1 MTGAGL
7 EVRLLGP
14 FEVTAATGPV
24 VIGSPK
30 QRLLLA
36 MLAVHGHC
44 SVDWLAEELW
54 DGRPPTSLAPTLQ
67 SLVSRLR
74 RILVDPSRGPDPPVV
89 LYARGDGYA
98 ADFAADVLDS
108 TRFEQQVESSRRC
121 LAEGDF
127 ESAAAC
133 FRAGLALWR
142 GPALSGLSD
151 REFARGEAARL
162 DGLRLDATEELA
174 EAELAAGRAVLALEV
189 LEKHLIDNP
198 LRERAWGIQMVAL
211 YRLGRQA
218 EALRAFRTV
227 RHVLA
232 DELGLEPTPALSEL
246 EAMILRHDPELERA
260 AATSPPPAQ
269 PRAGPAIM
277 AAFLLIDIVAST
289 RRWDDD
295 RAAMAADLARHDAL
309 IRDVVVAHGGEPF
322 SHTGDGLAAA
332 FVSASSAVA
341 AAVAAQRRLGAERWV
356 GAEPLRVR
364 MAVHVGTVEERD
376 GTFLGP
382 ALHRLARLLD
392 IAGGGQI
399 LCSGAAA
406 DLARESLPSD
416 VSLLAVGEHA
426 LTGFTQPERVHRVL
440 DPERP
445 DTLRPESAP
454 KGVRN
459 NLPASVTSFVGRE
472 RELTDLDVRL
482 AGARLLT
489 VTGVGGVGKT
499 RLALEAARR
508 ATDRFPDGVWLVDL
522 VPVRDAALVA
532 DAVNATLGLLAGD
545 RPAIDVL
552 CAHLADRVA
561 LLVLDNCEH
570 VLSGVAGMVGAVLAQ
585 CPDIVVLATSR
596 EVLAVPGESL
606 WPTPGLSMPPRE
618 PSGADELSAS
628 DAVSLFVE
636 RASTSQPGF
645 ALSDAN
651 ATAVSR
657 ICHRLDGLPLA
668 LELAA
673 ARLRVLGAQQLADR
687 LDDRFK
693 TLGSVA
699 AGGDPRRR
707 TLRAAMDWSWV
718 LLRPAERAALARL
731 SVFPASFDLDA
742 AEAVIGPS
750 DADVLDLIARLV
762 DTSLVIVEPG
772 ERAGTNV
779 RYRLLETVRQF
790 AADQLEADGA
800 TRETE
805 RRHLDHFLSRCEAW
819 RRTRRYWDETE
830 WVLSAHRDREDY
842 AVGLDRAL
850 AAGDRNS
857 AAIIVAAQWPPWI
870 FMGRMASLHERVER
884 TMSPPPAV
892 PVDVAID
899 STLGLVC
906 ARWESGRRGVQGVPV
921 SLGEVLSEAEAV
933 LQQALP
939 LAEAEGEP
947 WVVARVYLCLGQV
960 THWAGRAAEGAVWL
974 RRARELFGEGGH
986 RGAICAAGLCDY
998 ELGWAALTTGD
1009 VAEADALFASALAN
1023 EVRCGSD
1030 LVLRAHAL
1038 AGGAVA
1044 AAAVG
1049 DARRAARSAAESVLI
1064 AGGLPSPGIKAMAL
1078 CRAAEAAVLS
1088 GDLTG
1093 IAAAD
1098 LLQTI
1103 RELGGV
1109 RWVARG
1115 LAVAA
1120 FSAEARGY
1128 PEEAAAALASA
1139 HHLGEETASTPALA
1153 RLFETCTERLTAA
1166 LGPLR
1171 LADIEKAAMVRPPHR
1186 ALLEAAAV
1194 LARPSAAEASA
1205 GTSVEGGDGT
1215 RLTNPST

>member
-1 MTGAGL
+1 MTGPGL

-14 FEVTAATGPV
+14 FEVTAGGASV

-36 MLAVHGHC
+36 MLALHGHC
-44 SVDWLAEELW
+44 SVDLLAEELW
-54 DGRPPTSLAPTLQ
+54 DGRPPASLAPTLQ

-74 RILVDPSRGPDPPVV
+74 RILTDASRSSEPPVA

-98 ADFAADVLDS
+98 ADFASGVLDT
-108 TRFEQQVESSRRC
+108 TRFEQHVESGRRC
-121 LAEGDF
+121 LSEGNS
-127 ESAAAC
+127 EGAAAR

-174 EAELAAGRAVLALEV
+174 EAELGAGRPVLALEV
-189 LEKHLIDNP
+189 LEKHLVDNP
-198 LRERAWGIQMVAL
+198 LRERAWGEQMLAL

-218 EALRAFRTV
+218 DALRAYQTV

-232 DELGLEPTPALSEL
+232 EELGLEPTPALAQM

-260 AATSPPPAQ
+260 AVTSRPTALPGP
-269 PRAGPAIM
+269 GPAVM
-277 AAFLLIDIVAST
+277 AAFLLTDIVAST

-295 RAAMAADLARHDAL
+295 RAAMATDLARHDSL
-309 IRDVVVAHGGEPF
+309 IRSTVKAHGGEPF

-332 FVSASSAVA
+332 FPSAAAAVA
-341 AAVAAQRRLGAERWV
+341 AAVAAQRSLGGERWA

-376 GTFLGP
+376 GTFIGP
-382 ALHRLARLLD
+382 ALHRLARLLNM
-392 IAGGGQI
+392 AGGGQI

-406 DLARESLPSD
+406 DLAREGLPPD
-416 VSLLAVGEHA
+416 VSLLSAGEHA
-426 LTGFTQPERVHRVL
+426 LTGFAQPERIHRVL
-440 DPERP
+440 DPELP
-445 DTLRPESAP
+445 ETLRPELAP
-454 KGVRN
+454 PGTRN
-459 NLPASVTSFVGRE
+459 NLPAGVTSFVGRE
-472 RELTDLDVRL
+472 RELGELDERL
-482 AGARLLT
+482 AGCRLVT

-508 ATDRFPDGVWLVDL
+508 ATDHFRDGVWLVDL
-522 VPVRDAALVA
+522 VPVRDPTLVA
-532 DAVNATLGLLAGD
+532 DAVNGTLGLLAGD

-552 CAHLADRVA
+552 CGHLADRSV

-570 VLSGVAGMVGAVLAQ
+570 VVSGVRGVVGAVLAR
-585 CPDIVVLATSR
+585 CPDVVVLATSR
-596 EVLAVPGESL
+596 EVLSVPGEAL
-606 WPTPGLSMPPRE
+606 WSTPGLSMPQLD
-618 PSGADELSAS
+618 PSGADELLSS
-628 DAVSLFVE
+628 DAVGLFVE

-651 ATAVSR
+651 AAAISR

-673 ARLRVLGAQQLADR
+673 ARLRVLGARQLADR

-693 TLGSVA
+693 TLGSAA
-699 AGGDPRRR
+699 AGADPRRR
-707 TLRAAMDWSWV
+707 TLRAAMEWSWV
-718 LLRPAERAALARL
+718 LLSPPERAALARL
-731 SVFPASFDLDA
+731 SVFPAGFDLDA
-742 AEAVIGPS
+742 AEAVVSPDGG
-750 DADVLDLIARLV
+750 DVLDLIARLV

-790 AADQLEADGA
+790 AAEQLGA
-800 TRETE
+800 EGSTDETE
-805 RRHLDHFLSRCEAW
+805 RRHLDYFLSRCEAW
-819 RRTRRYWDETE
+819 RRQRRYWDEDE
-830 WVLSAHRDREDY
+830 WVLSAYRDREDY
-842 AVGLDRAL
+842 AVALERAL
-850 AAGDRNS
+850 ATGDRSS
-857 AAIIVAAQWPPWI
+857 AAAIVGAQWPPWI

-884 TMSPPPAV
+884 TMSPAPAV
-892 PVDVAID
+892 AVDVAVD

-906 ARWESGRRGVQGVPV
+906 ARWESGRRGLQGDAV
-921 SLGEVLSEAEAV
+921 SLHEVFTEAEAT
-933 LQQALP
+933 LKRALRT
-939 LAEAEGEP
+939 AEVDGEP
-947 WVVARVYLCLGQV
+947 WVVARACMFLGQV
-960 THWAGRAAEGAVWL
+960 IHWSGRAAEGVAWL
-974 RRARELFGEGGH
+974 RRARQLFAEGGH
-986 RGAICAAGLCDY
+986 RGAIRAAGLCDY
-998 ELGWAALTTGD
+998 ELGWAALTMGD

-1023 EVRCGSD
+1023 EERCGSET
-1030 LVLRAHAL
+1030 VLRAHAL

-1049 DARRAARSAAESVLI
+1049 DARRATRLAAEAVMI
-1064 AGGLPSPGIKAMAL
+1064 AGTLPSPGIEAMAL

-1088 GDLTG
+1088 GDVTG
-1093 IAAAD
+1093 IAAAE
-1098 LLQTI
+1098 LLRAI

-1120 FSAEARGY
+1120 LAAEARGY

-1139 HHLGEETASTPALA
+1139 RHLGEETASTPALA
-1153 RLFETCTERLTAA
+1153 RLFETCTERLTAT
-1166 LGPLR
+1166 LGPR
-1171 LADIEKAAMVRPPHR
+1171 RRADIENAAIARQPHR
-1186 ALLEAAAV
+1186 ALLDAAAV
-1194 LARPSAAEASA
+1194 LARPSAA
-1205 GTSVEGGDGT
+1205 GGA
-1215 RLTNPST
+1215 